1 MTSRSSAST
10 ETVLFSAEDIER
22 TLKRLAHEIVEANSG
37 SKNLVIVGILS
48 RGKPLG
54 ERIAALISDME
65 QQAVPQGYVDITLYR
80 DDTRKTLKPVQG
92 SDIPVDITGR
102 DVVLV
107 DDVLYSGRTIR
118 AALDALKDYGRPN
131 TIQLAVLL
139 DRGHRQ
145 LPISPDFVGKRIET
159 LPNQRVNVRLKELDH
174 TEAVT
179 LQSDP

>member
-1 MTSRSSAST
+1 
-10 ETVLFSAEDIER
+10 
-22 TLKRLAHEIVEANSG
+22 
-37 SKNLVIVGILS
+37 
-48 RGKPLG
+48 
-54 ERIAALISDME
+54 
-65 QQAVPQGYVDITLYR
+65 
-80 DDTRKTLKPVQG
+80 
-92 SDIPVDITGR
+92 
-102 DVVLV
+102 
-107 DDVLYSGRTIR
+107 GRTIR